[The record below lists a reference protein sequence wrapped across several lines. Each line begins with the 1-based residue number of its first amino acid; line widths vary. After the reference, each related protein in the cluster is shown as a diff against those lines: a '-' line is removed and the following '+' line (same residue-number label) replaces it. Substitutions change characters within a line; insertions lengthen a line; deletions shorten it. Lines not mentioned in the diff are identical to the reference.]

1 MSRGGRQGGDNVPSE
16 LLEQQENLRIFE
28 LLGRKCV
35 TLVTAV
41 VQLLVG
47 PGGVPGGS
55 WSLRGCGVACL
66 VRDSP
71 RRSYFIRIFRLPA
84 GELWWEQELQGGMG
98 YKTPTPF
105 FHTFVSHEGWAGL
118 NFASEAEAATFEGRV
133 QERLR
138 RRQQRGEKQLLPPPP
153 PPGHER
159 RGSLPRTPNPDG
171 PPIPAVPIPNPDITP
186 SRYRG
191 LPNPPS
197 GPSPTPGT
205 PPQAGAPPG
214 GEQKKGG
221 GRKKISKADIGAP
234 SGFKHV
240 GHIGWDPSGGFDLA
254 ALDPALRSLF
264 AQAGVSERHL
274 ADAET
279 SRLIHDFIE
288 RRGGLQAV
296 REEMGRQG
304 PPPPPPGRG
313 SPAPSPAPPPSSSRS
328 PSGAPSPPATPPGR
342 GALLD
347 QIRQGVTLNK
357 TPETPEVGA
366 GPGAGGLVGA
376 LMDVMQKR
384 SRVIHSSDDGTA
396 SEDEEDDDEWDD

>member
-1 MSRGGRQGGDNVPSE
+1 GSQGVFGGRGGRQGGDNVPSE
-16 LLEQQENLRIFE
+16 LLEEQENLRIFE

-41 VQLLVG
+41 VQLVVAEPGGLPGGV

-105 FHTFVSHEGWAGL
+105 FHTFEGWAGL

-138 RRQQRGEKQLLPPPP
+138 RRQQRSGERPLPKTHLGPPNPPPKWIC
-153 PPGHER
+153 
-159 RGSLPRTPNPDG
+159 

-191 LPNPPS
+191 LPSPPS
-197 GPSPTPGT
+197 GPSPTSG
-205 PPQAGAPPG
+205 PPP
-214 GEQKKGG
+214 
-221 GRKKISKADIGAP
+221 KISKADIGVP

-240 GHIGWDPSGGFDLA
+240 GHIGWDPNGGFDLA

-296 REEMGRQG
+296 REEMRRQG
-304 PPPPPPGRG
+304 GHGAPGHTWGHLGTPGRHLG
-313 SPAPSPAPPPSSSRS
+313 TPGMELSTSWHTW
-328 PSGAPSPPATPPGR
+328 GAPGHTWGHLGGTWGHLGGTWGAPGDTWGHLGGTCGHL
-342 GALLD
+342 GA
-347 QIRQGVTLNK
+347 
-357 TPETPEVGA
+357 
-366 GPGAGGLVGA
+366 PG
-376 LMDVMQKR
+376 
-384 SRVIHSSDDGTA
+384 GT
-396 SEDEEDDDEWDD
+396 